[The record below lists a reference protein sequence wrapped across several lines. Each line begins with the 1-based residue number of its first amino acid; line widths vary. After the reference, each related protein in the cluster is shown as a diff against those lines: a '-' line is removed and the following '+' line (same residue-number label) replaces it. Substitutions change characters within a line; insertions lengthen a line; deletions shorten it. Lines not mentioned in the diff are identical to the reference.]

1 MRATLWVLL
10 LVLAV
15 GVSVLADDGSVAWP
29 TDDGSVAWPVEDA
42 GGYSPLMSGDECV
55 VPVDEPELARLDWQ
69 CFKSCWKACYKSCVQ
84 ECFWWSR
91 LPPVYNACLAACA
104 GACATICGRACWF

>member
-1 MRATLWVLL
+1 MLKKVAVLTIL
-10 LVLAV
+10 MALTGGVLGLAAGAV
-15 GVSVLADDGSVAWP
+15 GDGSVEWP
-29 TDDGSVAWPVEDA
+29 
-42 GGYSPLMSGDECV
+42 YSGDECV
-55 VPVDEPELARLDWQ
+55 DRWVPADEPELARLDWQ